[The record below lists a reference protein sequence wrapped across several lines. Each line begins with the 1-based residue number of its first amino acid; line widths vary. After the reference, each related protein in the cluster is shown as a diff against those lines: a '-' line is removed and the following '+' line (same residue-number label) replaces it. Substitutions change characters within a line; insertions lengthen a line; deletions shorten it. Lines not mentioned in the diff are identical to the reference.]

1 MDFIHKLNFCSVPS
15 IGMNRISNRILLL
28 AFYLCAALLSLSV
41 FIINHFRIDALH
53 PSWEPSKCAHYY
65 WFSSL
70 AIWLFSTTLLLLLHD
85 DYLHEKLQYL
95 NAFWGST
102 KIIGIITQND
112 LFRKKKEAER
122 IIFQPF
128 FLNFFFVSVC
138 IALSN
143 VYLAFHNLIRMRKKE
158 AKFLGR
164 YCWCSLFWQTSR
176 LKLL

>member
-1 MDFIHKLNFCSVPS
+1 MSSNTLSLHKTEMDFIHKLNFCSVPS
-15 IGMNRISNRILLL
+15 IGMDRISNRILLL

-95 NAFWGST
+95 NAFSSST

-112 LFRKKKEAER
+112 LFRKKRSRKNHFST
-122 IIFQPF
+122 IF
-128 FLNFFFVSVC
+128 FLNFFC
-138 IALSN
+138 LS
-143 VYLAFHNLIRMRKKE
+143 LHSTL
-158 AKFLGR
+158 
-164 YCWCSLFWQTSR
+164 
-176 LKLL
+176 